1 LDTSPKGSSIGPS
14 STIVSFFIFQ
24 KVVDFLIANDVDI
37 TVKDKTG
44 RTAQDIAK
52 HFGKNVSFQTKLELK
67 KQDEEKKKQE
77 EKKQEEEKKKQEE
90 KKQEEEKMKQE
101 EKKQEEEKKR
111 FLSFILLPFEFFK
124 KLNLTSKETEEL
136 FQNLKKMY
144 LKYQKNGYTN
154 EFVDK
159 HILDQ
164 HEEKKEISTFRVN
177 YETAFL
183 SDVKEF
189 KTKLKLSKDLKN
201 EIRDMFD
208 EKELNLSNVD
218 EPTLYNLIYKDLF
231 TLWTK
236 KKLNS
241 KIMQE
246 LDNMVNFQEKIKQD
260 FDSFLLIRLKTVEN
274 IARCFPEMDEFIAVT
289 ESYFASTRTDV
300 KMFFEMKIMEKE
312 MKKMEKRVNQLE
324 QLIEYLTNRN
334 TDIPHD
340 AVFIGSE

>member
-14 STIVSFFIFQ
+14 STNVSFFIFQ
-24 KVVDFLIANDVDI
+24 EVVDFLIDNDVDI
-37 TVKDKTG
+37 TVRDKTG

-52 HFGKNVSFQTKLELK
+52 YFSKNISFQLFQTKLEL
-67 KQDEEKKKQE
+67 
-77 EKKQEEEKKKQEE
+77 KKQEEEKKKQEE
-90 KKQEEEKMKQE
+90 
-101 EKKQEEEKKR
+101 
-111 FLSFILLPFEFFK
+111 FLSFILLPFDFFK

-144 LKYQKNGYTN
+144 LEYQKNGYAN

-189 KTKLKLSKDLKN
+189 KSKLKLSKDLKN

-218 EPTLYNLIYKDLF
+218 ESTLYNLVYKDLF

-236 KKLNS
+236 NKLNS
-241 KIMQE
+241 KIMEE
-246 LDNMVNFQEKIKQD
+246 LDNMVNFQEKITQD

-289 ESYFASTRTDV
+289 ESYFASARTDV
-300 KMFFEMKIMEKE
+300 KLFFEMKIMEKE
-312 MKKMEKRVNQLE
+312 IKEEKKIRMELEKRMNQLE
-324 QLIEYLTNRN
+324 QFIEYLANRN